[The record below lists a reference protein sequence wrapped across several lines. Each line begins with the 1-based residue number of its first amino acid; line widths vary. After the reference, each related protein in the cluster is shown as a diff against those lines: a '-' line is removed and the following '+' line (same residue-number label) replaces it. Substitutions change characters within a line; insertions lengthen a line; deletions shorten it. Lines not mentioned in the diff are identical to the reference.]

1 MIVRER
7 DAMTRI
13 VYVLYARV
21 VTADADIVKMAQTN
35 FLDFYGAL
43 STIWSAPYGDKK
55 VPSNI
60 DR

>member
-43 STIWSAPYGDKK
+43 STI
-55 VPSNI
+55 
-60 DR
+60 